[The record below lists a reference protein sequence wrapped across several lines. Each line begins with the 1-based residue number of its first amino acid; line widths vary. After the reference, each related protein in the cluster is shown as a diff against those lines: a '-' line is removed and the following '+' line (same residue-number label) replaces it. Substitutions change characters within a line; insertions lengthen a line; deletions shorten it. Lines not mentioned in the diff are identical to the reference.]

1 MIQLQEIDPI
11 PEETAR
17 IARLAFPKGNTC
29 IKMRDSIGTIFC
41 DKDFEALFSTQG
53 QPAFSPWRLA
63 LVCVLQYINDMTDR
77 QAADAVRGRIDWKYA
92 LSLELTDP
100 GFDFSVLCE
109 FRGRL
114 IAGGVEQKLLD
125 ILLKQLQE
133 KGIIKDKGKQR
144 TDSTHVLAAVRNLNR
159 LENVAETLRAAL
171 NAVATVASDWLL
183 SWVPN
188 EWFERY
194 GRAVDEYRLP
204 KGIEARYS
212 LAETIGNDGMQL
224 LISIYESSTTP
235 QWLRQIPAIE
245 ILRQT
250 WLHQYYIDYT
260 DVPLDTIGKLRWRNA
275 ADLPKAG
282 DRFDSP
288 YDTDARYANKRSTT
302 WTGYKVHITETCDA
316 NDVHLIT
323 NVETTQAQFS
333 DVDQT
338 EAIHLS
344 LESKGLSP
352 REHIVDAGYVDSELL
367 IKSQIDFDIELIGP
381 VRPNVSWQ
389 AKTPGGYDISKFT
402 VDWEA
407 KTVTC
412 PQGQKSTTWT
422 PAIDNW
428 GNSGINVKFP
438 SKVCRRCDFRHL
450 CIKSK
455 SESEPRKLRLR
466 PEEEHQIIQT
476 IRSAQDTDE
485 WKERY
490 NTRAGVEGTLS
501 QGINAFGLRQARYRN
516 LPKVRLQHI
525 ITAVAINVVRTVSW
539 LDGIPHAATRISRF
553 AALAAT

>member
-1 MIQLQEIDPI
+1 MGMRKNKPLGMV
-11 PEETAR
+11 
-17 IARLAFPKGNTC
+17 RL
-29 IKMRDSIGTIFC
+29 
-41 DKDFEALFSTQG
+41 
-53 QPAFSPWRLA
+53 
-63 LVCVLQYINDMTDR
+63 
-77 QAADAVRGRIDWKYA
+77 
-92 LSLELTDP
+92 
-100 GFDFSVLCE
+100 
-109 FRGRL
+109 
-114 IAGGVEQKLLD
+114 
-125 ILLKQLQE
+125 
-133 KGIIKDKGKQR
+133 
-144 TDSTHVLAAVRNLNR
+144 AVRNLNR

-260 DVPLDTIGKLRWRNA
+260 DVPLDTTGKLRWRNA

-302 WTGYKVHITETCDA
+302 
-316 NDVHLIT
+316 
-323 NVETTQAQFS
+323 
-333 DVDQT
+333 
-338 EAIHLS
+338 
-344 LESKGLSP
+344 
-352 REHIVDAGYVDSELL
+352 
-367 IKSQIDFDIELIGP
+367 
-381 VRPNVSWQ
+381 
-389 AKTPGGYDISKFT
+389 
-402 VDWEA
+402 
-407 KTVTC
+407 
-412 PQGQKSTTWT
+412 
-422 PAIDNW
+422 
-428 GNSGINVKFP
+428 
-438 SKVCRRCDFRHL
+438 
-450 CIKSK
+450 

>member
-1 MIQLQEIDPI
+1 MIQPQAIDPI
-11 PEETAR
+11 PEETVRVAR
-17 IARLAFPKGNTC
+17 AAFRKGNLYMT
-29 IKMRDSIGTIFC
+29 MRDEIGTLYN
-41 DKDFEALFSTQG
+41 DQDFEALFPTLG

-63 LVCVLQYINDMTDR
+63 LVCVMQYIEDMTDR
-77 QAADAVRGRIDWKYA
+77 QAADAVRSRIDWKYA

-100 GFDFSVLCE
+100 GFDFSVLCD
-109 FRGRL
+109 FRIRL
-114 IAGGVEQKLLD
+114 ISGSAEQKLLD
-125 ILLKQLQE
+125 ILLKQFKE
-133 KGIIKDKGKQR
+133 KGIIKEKGKQR
-144 TDSTHVLAAVRNLNR
+144 TDSTHVLAAIRNLNR
-159 LENVAETLRAAL
+159 LESVAETLRAAL
-171 NAVATVASDWLL
+171 NAVATVAPEWLR
-183 SWVPN
+183 SWVPH

-194 GRAVDEYRLP
+194 GRALEEYRLP
-204 KGIEARYS
+204 KGVAARYK
-212 LAETIGNDGMQL
+212 LAETIGNDGMRL
-224 LISIYESSTTP
+224 LIAIYEQETTP

-250 WLHQYYIDYT
+250 WVHQYYIDYT
-260 DVPLDTIGKLRWRNA
+260 NLKDDEPGKLCWRSA
-275 ADLPKAG
+275 TDLPPAG
-282 DRFDSP
+282 QHFDSP
-288 YDTDARYANKRSTT
+288 YDTDARYGNKRTTT

-323 NVETTQAQFS
+323 NVETTPAHLS

-338 EAIHLS
+338 QPIHLS
-344 LESKGLSP
+344 LEAKGLSP
-352 REHIVDAGYVDSELL
+352 KEHIVDAGYVDSELL
-367 IKSQIDFDIELIGP
+367 VKSKIDFDIELIGP

-402 VDWEA
+402 VDWSA

-466 PEEEHQIIQT
+466 PEEEHQILQT
-476 IRSAQDTDE
+476 IRKQQDTDE

-516 LPKVRLQHI
+516 LPKVRLQHQ
-525 ITAVAINVVRTVSW
+525 ITAVAINVVRMVSW
-539 LDGIPHAATRISRF
+539 LNGIPHATTRTSRF
-553 AALAAT
+553 AALAVT